1 MKKVRVAALSL
12 LFISLLFQCGCGNK
26 FLDPTQI
33 GRFESTPSVNLILDS
48 LGVAQETPDTYADA
62 DEPRPVDVM
71 VYETDYV
78 FGPGDIVLI
87 SIFELQQEGEYVS
100 QQYVVTETGKISIP
114 DVGIVNAI
122 GLTESQLE
130 EEIKQILSPTIL
142 KDPSV
147 TATLVNSQKRTYSVM
162 GDGIPSP
169 GRYNIPRY
177 DFRLKEALAVAG
189 SYSQFNISYIYVT
202 RVVDRKESMNDLAGG
217 SGLNSQVFDEPL
229 EIIKPSS
236 KINEDSDILISA
248 ADIADPDLSNAAKP
262 SGFEVSEYIEPVA
275 EPIGFETRDLSGGFK
290 WVFQGD
296 RWVQVPLKDDFKP
309 VFVEPQPKVYDI
321 EVVEQ
326 PFDVSQNEQIEWEFR
341 EKDGKWVP
349 VKPKIQPV
357 WPSETKVTR
366 KALPYVREID
376 SRPIDLDGMGAG
388 EYMTRTIRIPA
399 DKLSGGD
406 PRYNIVI
413 RARDVI
419 HVPVDMIGEFYIYGN
434 VNAPGGINIT
444 GRPITL
450 KMAIALAG
458 GLGPLAWPKRCEVI
472 RRIGTDQEEIVMV
485 DLDKIASGQ
494 QPDFFIKPNDLINVG
509 THPTSRWR
517 SVLRN
522 AFRATYG
529 FGFIYDRNFADRD
542 FNTSRPIPN
551 WF

>member
-1 MKKVRVAALSL
+1 MKKVRIAVLTFL
-12 LFISLLFQCGCGNK
+12 VISLLFQCGCGNK
-26 FLDPTQI
+26 FFDPGQI

-48 LGVAQETPDTYADA
+48 LGVAQEAPDTYADA
-62 DEPRPVDVM
+62 QEPRPVDVM
-71 VYETDYV
+71 AYETDYV
-78 FGPGDIVLI
+78 FGPGDVVLI
-87 SIFELQQEGEYVS
+87 SIFELQQEGEYVA

-147 TATLVNSQKRTYSVM
+147 TAILVNSQKRTYSVM

-202 RVVDRKESMNDLAGG
+202 RMVDRNEGMNELGG
-217 SGLNSQVFDEPL
+217 VSGLNSRVFDESL
-229 EIIKPSS
+229 EIIKPGS
-236 KINEDSDILISA
+236 KATENSGILIAA
-248 ADIADPDLSNAAKP
+248 ADIADPDLTDAAKP
-262 SGFEVSEYIEPVA
+262 VGFEVSEYIERTDEPV
-275 EPIGFETRDLSGGFK
+275 GFETRDLSGGFK
-290 WVFQGD
+290 WVFKGD
-296 RWVQVPLKDDFKP
+296 RWVQVPLKGDFEP
-309 VFVEPQPKVYDI
+309 VFVEPEPKISDI
-321 EVVEQ
+321 EVIEQ
-326 PFDVSQNEQIEWEFR
+326 PIDVSQSEQIEWEFQ

-349 VKPKIQPV
+349 VKRHTQPV
-357 WPSETKVTR
+357 WPGETKITK
-366 KALPYVREID
+366 KASPYVREID
-376 SRPIDLDGMGAG
+376 SRQIDLDRIGTGK
-388 EYMTRTIRIPA
+388 YMTRTIRIPA

-406 PRYNIVI
+406 SRYNIVI

-472 RRIGTDQEEIVMV
+472 RRIGTNQEEIVMV

-542 FNTSRPIPN
+542 FNTSRPLPN